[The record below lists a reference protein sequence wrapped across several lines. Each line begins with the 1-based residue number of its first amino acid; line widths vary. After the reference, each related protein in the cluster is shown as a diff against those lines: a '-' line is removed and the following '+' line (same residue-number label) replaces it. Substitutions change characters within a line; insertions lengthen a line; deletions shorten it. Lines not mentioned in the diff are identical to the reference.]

1 MVGINIKAI
10 TFQVSLMKRETK
22 NRFLAVAVRISGK
35 ITKRRAQIAY
45 NHEEEKAFQ
54 SNQPPAPTVFFLCAV
69 VLGIRPFW
77 LVLPI
82 GGPVLPGRVLPIP

>member
-10 TFQVSLMKRETK
+10 TFQVTLMKRETK

-54 SNQPPAPTVFFLCAV
+54 SNQPPAPTAFFMRCGAAFLA
-69 VLGIRPFW
+69 
-77 LVLPI
+77 
-82 GGPVLPGRVLPIP
+82 GPSHRGSSPSWPGPSYSMMQ